1 MKVVYAL
8 TCFFVLCFASLL
20 LGAKYAS
27 VTQML
32 TFSDDVWLVLSAS
45 RLPRLFALICSGAG
59 LAVCGVILQ
68 QIVQNKFVEPATCG
82 GLDAA
87 KLGILIS
94 IIHAPSMGVTARM
107 LGALVFCLL
116 ASLAFILIIRGI
128 RYKSPVLIPIIGIM
142 FGSVLSA
149 IAELYAYQNNMMQ
162 SMQGWM
168 LGDFSKIVQGNY
180 EIIYLILPIVML
192 TYLYAQR
199 FTIAGMGEGL
209 ATTLGLSY
217 FSLVILGLVLVSLTI
232 ATTVITVG
240 SIPFIGLI
248 IPNLVAMRYGDN
260 LKRTLPIIAFAGATL
275 LIICDLLGRLILYP
289 FEIPIGLTASC
300 LGGLIFLVIVWK
312 IK

>member
-1 MKVVYAL
+1 VKVVYAL

-68 QIVQNKFVEPATCG
+68 QIVQIKFVEPATC
-82 GLDAA
+82 
-87 KLGILIS
+87 GILIS

-199 FTIAGMGEGL
+199 FTIVGMGEGL

-300 LGGLIFLVIVWK
+300 LGGLILLVIVWK

>member
-1 MKVVYAL
+1 M
-8 TCFFVLCFASLL
+8 LCFASLL

-32 TFSDDVWLVLSAS
+32 TLSDDVWLVLSAS
-45 RLPRLFALICSGAG
+45 RLPRLFALICSGVG

-87 KLGILIS
+87 KLGLLIS
-94 IIHAPSMGVTARM
+94 IIHAPSMGGTARM

-180 EIIYLILPIVML
+180 EIIYLILPVVIL

-199 FTIAGMGEGL
+199 FTIVGMGEGL
-209 ATTLGLSY
+209 TTTLGLSY
-217 FSLVILGLVLVSLTI
+217 FNLVILGLVLVSLTI

-275 LIICDLLGRLILYP
+275 LIICDLLGRLVLYP